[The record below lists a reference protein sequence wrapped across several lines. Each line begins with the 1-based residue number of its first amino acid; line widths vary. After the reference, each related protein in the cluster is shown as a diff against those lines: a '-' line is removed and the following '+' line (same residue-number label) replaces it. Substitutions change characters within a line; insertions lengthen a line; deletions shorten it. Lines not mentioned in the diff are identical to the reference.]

1 MKAAVL
7 TAPRTIEIQQR
18 PVPEPGPGEA
28 RIQVAAVGVC
38 GSDVHYYEEGRIG
51 RQIVQYPTLLGHE
64 AAGVVDA
71 VGPGVELKP
80 GTRVAI
86 EPAASC
92 GQCEHCRAGQYH
104 ICPDVKF
111 LGTPPID
118 GIFEQYHLM
127 PAHCCIPIPETL
139 SLVEAALTEPL
150 GVGLH
155 AVALARPALAET
167 AAVFGSGPIGLC
179 TILALRLTGVKRI
192 LATDLVPERL
202 SLAQQ
207 VGADAVMN
215 AAEEDA
221 VDWVRQETGGR
232 GVDIT
237 FEAAGEQ
244 ETVAHACQ
252 AAAVGGR
259 ALFIGIPSEDE
270 RSIPMHECRRKEL
283 LMQHVRRSNGEAARC
298 LPMVASGRLDL
309 QPLATHFF
317 PLENVTEAF
326 DLVHRYADGVVRA
339 IIQPNEELA
348 GAGGCWGGA
357 L

>member
-7 TAPRTIEIQQR
+7 TAPRTIEIQER

-28 RIQVAAVGVC
+28 RIRIAAVGVC

-71 VGPGVELKP
+71 VGPGVDLEP

-92 GQCEHCRAGQYH
+92 GRCECCQAGQYH
-104 ICPDVKF
+104 ICPHVKF

-127 PAHCCIPIPETL
+127 PAHCCIPIPDTL

-155 AVALARPALAET
+155 AVALARPALGET

-179 TILALRLTGVKRI
+179 TLLALRLTGVKRVF
-192 LATDLVPERL
+192 ATDLVPDRL
-202 SLAQQ
+202 SLAETL
-207 VGADAVMN
+207 GADAVLN
-215 AAEEDA
+215 AGQGDVVEWIRE
-221 VDWVRQETGGR
+221 ETGGR
-232 GVDIT
+232 GVDVT

-244 ETVAHACQ
+244 ETVTHACR

-259 ALFIGIPSEDE
+259 ALLIGIPSEDE
-270 RSIPMHECRRKEL
+270 RWVPMHECRRKEL
-283 LMQHVRRSNGEAARC
+283 LMRHVRRSNGEAARC
-298 LPMVASGRLDL
+298 LPLVTSGRLDL
-309 QPLATHFF
+309 KPLATHFF
-317 PLENVTEAF
+317 PLEKVTEAF
-326 DLVHRYADGVVRA
+326 DLVHRYADGVIRA
-339 IIQPNEELA
+339 IIQPNDELA
-348 GAGGCWGGA
+348 ES
-357 L
+357 